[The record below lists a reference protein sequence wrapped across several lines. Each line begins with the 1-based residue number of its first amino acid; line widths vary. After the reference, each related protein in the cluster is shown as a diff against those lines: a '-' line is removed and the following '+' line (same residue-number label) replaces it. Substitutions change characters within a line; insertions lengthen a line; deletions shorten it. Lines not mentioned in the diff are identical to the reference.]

1 MKTNRFRFIVAAL
14 LVGAFAMANVDPAAA
29 YIRLGRQ
36 IDAAS
41 PVVQAHWLDT
51 DLPLK
56 SAVNPTN
63 LDILPATAL
72 SVVQASAQSWVD
84 INTCYFTADVH
95 QWGAPETL
103 PDLEFD
109 GQNSM
114 YFDGPGVSFAPGG
127 GVIAFVRSI
136 VNLVDGQTLDAD
148 MVFND
153 RDFFCS
159 TSFPALTAAPA
170 GQSSV
175 DLQSVIAHEYGH
187 YFGLD
192 HTSVAGTTMIPFI
205 ANNTS
210 QRSLELDD
218 RAGLSD
224 VYAESAARGL
234 SVGGVDFRA
243 TTGVI
248 SGTVLNG
255 FNGSAIF
262 GAHVEAINLAAPTA
276 ANSISNISGEYTL
289 RNGQGD
295 YSIRGLPP
303 GSYAVRIVPLDGVN
317 TTAADANIGGVYNG
331 LDIGYEPEFWNGAA
345 EGSNGFTDPPGD
357 FAAVAVSAG
366 ANSGGIAFQTNTYPG
381 RVLMAQHGSF
391 ENFVTF
397 RNTGY
402 LAVRFDPPFDP
413 PYTISNIQFPSFT
426 FNGIP
431 APFLSARLCPMNP
444 ATGGPD
450 IASPLFVQ
458 TPFNGNPNGI
468 NTVPLNLA
476 VSDAGKTFFWVLQ
489 FPSQSTPGFPNNF
502 PFIRMD
508 FTQLDKGLFANS
520 YSISLAG
527 AVTLAIDR
535 NYAIDM
541 TCQVPESEV
550 PIVNP
555 ASFGGNRRATQME
568 FSYRV
573 APTNTRADGFAMPAS
588 SLDRTELVSRGI
600 VAGANF
606 SYAVKDTAGAGTA
619 TFHYEPLPSSTVP
632 TIWATQAIDKNG
644 NRSLTSNVTIVG
656 FNEDADEP
664 NGRLNEA
671 KPMTTP
677 VASRPGTYSPAG
689 DQDYFSVQAK
699 PGDLINASAA
709 ATGQDG
715 NNNMDLVMFLFD
727 NNGDLVAANDD
738 FSGLNPRVTYV
749 VPPPSANSNSKA
761 PRTYKILISD
771 ITSSAFAPTAPPQL
785 RTGQTYVWTATVTP
799 TVALAGRTG
808 RDLDPNQFY
817 FANSGPNPANPT
829 AKFMYAIPRS
839 AGSGAQVSMRIYDVS
854 GRMIRTLVNGF
865 QAAGPHT
872 AIWDGKSDRG
882 VGVSSGRYYAR
893 IKAGSW
899 ESTANV
905 TILK

>member
-1 MKTNRFRFIVAAL
+1 MKTHRFRFIVAAL
-14 LVGAFAMANVDPAAA
+14 LVGAFAVASADPAAA
-29 YIRLGRQ
+29 FIRLGRQ
-36 IDAAS
+36 VDAAS
-41 PVVQAHWLDT
+41 PVVQAHWLDSNF
-51 DLPLK
+51 PLQ
-56 SAVNPTN
+56 SAVDPTN
-63 LDILPATAL
+63 LDIPPATAL
-72 SVVQASAQSWVD
+72 AVVQASAQSWVD

-95 QWGAPETL
+95 QWGAPETQ

-114 YFDGPGVSFAPGG
+114 YFDGPGANFAPGG

-159 TSFPALTAAPA
+159 TSSPALTPAPA

-175 DLQSVIAHEYGH
+175 DLQAVVTHEYGH

-192 HTSVAGTTMIPFI
+192 HTSVTGATMIPFI
-205 ANNTS
+205 SNDTT

-224 VYAESAARGL
+224 VYPESAARGL
-234 SVGGVDFRA
+234 SPDGVDFYA
-243 TTGVI
+243 TTGQI

-255 FNGSAIF
+255 YNGSAIF
-262 GAHVEAINLAAPTA
+262 GAHVEAINLANPVPGA
-276 ANSISNISGEYTL
+276 SISNISGELTL

-303 GSYAVRIVPLDGVN
+303 GNYAVRIVPLDGIN
-317 TTAADANIGGVYNG
+317 TTAADANVGGVYNG
-331 LDIGYEPEFWNGAA
+331 LDIGFEPEFWNGAS
-345 EGSNGFTDPPGD
+345 EGPNGFTDPPGD
-357 FAAVAVSAG
+357 YAPVAVAAG
-366 ANSGGIAFQTNTYPG
+366 TTSGGIAFQTNTYPG
-381 RVLMAQHGSF
+381 RVLIAQHGAF
-391 ENFVTF
+391 ENIVTF

-413 PYTISNIQFPSFT
+413 PYTISNVQFPSFT
-426 FNGIP
+426 FNGVP
-431 APFLSARLCPMNP
+431 AAFLSARLCPMNP

-450 IASPLFVQ
+450 IANPLFVQ

-489 FPSQSTPGFPNNF
+489 FPSQAVPGFPNNF

-520 YSISLAG
+520 YSISTAG
-527 AVTLAIDR
+527 AVSISIDR
-535 NYAIDM
+535 NYAFDM
-541 TCQVPESEV
+541 TCQVPEAEV

-555 ASFGGNRRATQME
+555 ASFGGNRRLTQME

-573 APTNTRADGFAMPAS
+573 APTNTRADGFSMPGN
-588 SLDRTELVSRGI
+588 SLDRTELVSRG
-600 VAGANF
+600 VASNF
-606 SYAVKDTAGAGTA
+606 SYAVMDTAGAGTN
-619 TFHYEPLPSSTVP
+619 TFHYQPLPSSTVP
-632 TIWATQAIDKNG
+632 TIWAVQAIDKNG

-664 NGRLNEA
+664 NGRFNEA
-671 KPMTTP
+671 KPVTTP
-677 VASRPGTYSPAG
+677 VASRPETYSPAG
-689 DQDYFSVQAK
+689 DQDYFSVLAK
-699 PGDLINASAA
+699 PGDLIDASAA

-715 NNNMDLVMFLFD
+715 NNNMDLVMFMFD
-727 NNGDLVAANDD
+727 NNGDLVAFNDD

-749 VPPPSANSNSKA
+749 VPPPSGNSNSKA
-761 PRTYKILISD
+761 PRTYKLLISD
-771 ITSSAFAPTAPPQL
+771 ITSSAFAPTAPPQV
-785 RTGQTYVWTATVTP
+785 RTAQSYVWSATVTP
-799 TVALAGRTG
+799 TAALAGRLG
-808 RDLDPNQFY
+808 RDFDPNQFY

-829 AKFMYAIPRS
+829 AKFLYAIPRS
-839 AGSGAQVSMRIYDVS
+839 AGSGAQVTMRIYDVN
-854 GRMIRTLVNGF
+854 GRMVRTLVNGF

-882 VGVSSGRYYAR
+882 VGVSSGRYFAR
-893 IKAGSW
+893 IKAGTW
-899 ESTANV
+899 ESTASV